1 MKIQTLTQISGLSA
15 PAIRYYEKEGLL
27 DERHVRREAN
37 NYREYTEE
45 AAEHLLLI
53 KRLQSAGFTLSELKK
68 LIRENDAHGLSLP
81 KVIELL
87 QEKISEI
94 GRKQAEQEQ
103 VQGLLSRMLRNKLAR
118 LKSGAGAPEDD
129 LFQGR

>member
-1 MKIQTLTQISGLSA
+1 MKIQTLARITGLSP

-45 AAEHLLLI
+45 AAEHLLTI
-53 KRLQSAGFTLSELKK
+53 RRIQSAGFTLAELRE
-68 LIRENDAHGLSLP
+68 LIREKDAYGLSLP
-81 KVIELL
+81 RTIDLL

-94 GRKQAEQEQ
+94 GRKQAELEQ

-118 LKSGAGAPEDD
+118 LESGAGTPGDD
-129 LFQGR
+129 LLQGR